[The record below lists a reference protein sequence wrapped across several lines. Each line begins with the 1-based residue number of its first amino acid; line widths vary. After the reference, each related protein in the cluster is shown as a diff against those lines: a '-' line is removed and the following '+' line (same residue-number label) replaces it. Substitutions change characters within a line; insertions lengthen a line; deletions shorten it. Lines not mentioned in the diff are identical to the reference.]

1 RMTTAL
7 PPIPVT
13 LLSGFLGAGKTSL
26 LNRLLSAPHGLRIAV
41 IENEFGP
48 VNIDSALLLRDTAEV
63 IEMTNGC
70 LCCTIRGDLAGHLQA
85 LQRRRATGELA
96 FDRLV
101 IETTGLADPTPIVQT
116 FFGEP
121 TLLEAYRL
129 DGIITLVDALH
140 AGQQLDRH
148 AVVRKQIGFADRLL
162 ISKADLVSNEA
173 LSLLRER
180 LTAMNPLAVQ
190 QVLQPGELP
199 FAQLFELR
207 GFHLDAATATPAL
220 AAAPGRLRPL
230 GRSFADDIAALHW
243 QHPGWVDRQRVG
255 AVVQALL
262 AEHGDDLLRYKG
274 VLAVRD
280 DPRRLIFQGV
290 HRIAGFD
297 YGPAWGADEA
307 ARCDLVLIGRQL
319 PTARLQAELSACAVG

>member
-1 RMTTAL
+1 MTTAL

-13 LLSGFLGAGKTSL
+13 LLTGFLGAGKTTL

-48 VNIDSALLLRDTAEV
+48 VNIDSALLVRETAEV

-70 LCCTIRGDLAGHLQA
+70 LCCTIRGDLVGHLQA
-85 LQRRRATGELA
+85 LQRRRAAGELA

-101 IETTGLADPTPIVQT
+101 IETTGLADPTPLVQT

-121 TLLEAYRL
+121 TLLEAYQL
-129 DGIITLVDALH
+129 DGILTLVDALH

-148 AVVRKQIGFADRLL
+148 PLLRKQIGFADRLL
-162 ISKADLVSNEA
+162 ISKADLVSSAA
-173 LSLLRER
+173 LAALGER
-180 LTAMNPLAVQ
+180 LAAMNPLAPQ
-190 QVLQPGELP
+190 LVLRPGELP
-199 FAQLFELR
+199 LAQLFELR
-207 GFHLDAATATPAL
+207 GFHLDAAAPGPAL
-220 AAAPGRLRPL
+220 AAATGRFQPL

-243 QHPGWVDRQRVG
+243 QHQGWVDRQRVG
-255 AVVQALL
+255 AVVQ
-262 AEHGDDLLRYKG
+262 G

-280 DPRRLIFQGV
+280 DPCRLIFQGV

-297 YGPAWGADEA
+297 YGQAWAADEA
-307 ARCDLVLIGRQL
+307 ARCDIVLIGRQL
-319 PTARLQAELSACAVG
+319 PTARLQAELTACAVI